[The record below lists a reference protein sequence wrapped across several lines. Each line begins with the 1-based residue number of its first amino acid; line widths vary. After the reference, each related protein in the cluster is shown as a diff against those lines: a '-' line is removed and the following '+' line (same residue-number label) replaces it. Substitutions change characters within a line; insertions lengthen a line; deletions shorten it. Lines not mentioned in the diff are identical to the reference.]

1 MYFGVLF
8 NLKVWR
14 AVGWRVLAVA
24 GGIYIGLYLYE
35 RFTWTNKAKEKKFKG
50 DFVEYATE
58 KLQLL
63 VNFTS
68 SNLSHQIQQ

>member
-1 MYFGVLF
+1 M
-8 NLKVWR
+8 
-14 AVGWRVLAVA
+14 GWRLVA
-24 GGIYIGLYLYE
+24 ITGSVYGLVYVYE
-35 RFTWTNKAKEKKFKG
+35 RLTWTNRAKERAFKKQ
-50 DFVEYATE
+50 FVSYASE